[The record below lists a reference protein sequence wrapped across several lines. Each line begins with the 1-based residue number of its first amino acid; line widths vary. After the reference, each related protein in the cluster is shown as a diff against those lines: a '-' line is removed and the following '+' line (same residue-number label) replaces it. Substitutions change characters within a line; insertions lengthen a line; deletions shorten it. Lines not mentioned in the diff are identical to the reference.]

1 MASKP
6 AKFLYPSEVRFFAR
20 VKNWPE
26 LTAAAVDSGGDHR
39 LNSDSLSDYARRLLS
54 HDSKYPK
61 LQVVQLGGVW
71 YALNSLQ
78 LAICRQLQRA
88 GHCRRIRVLVC
99 PAGLLPGGLGQ
110 ALGRPMEFEDS
121 SNGNGHN
128 HETSDDRSSSES
140 SVDDDDEED
149 ENQGYG
155 DSNSDSSGCSCSDSY
170 CSECAAKEADIDD
183 EAEGTAAAP
192 GQIRAPITAIGR
204 FGG

>member
-99 PAGLLPGGLGQ
+99 PAR
-110 ALGRPMEFEDS
+110 AAAGRPRTGARPTHGVR

-183 EAEGTAAAP
+183 EAEGT
-192 GQIRAPITAIGR
+192 GAPITAIGR